1 MLSMYKPGQGY
12 WTRMMSA
19 IFFGVFVAG
28 GALWLSNQIGTMRV
42 PTDSWNYTVSSTEG
56 FTPAREV
63 KLVHNGDEVGSAF
76 VRSTEGSTLV
86 LENLT
91 MRSGLAANASEIQIS
106 AEGVTPVEAE
116 SLVTVPKFE
125 RTYLQGGV
133 AAGVLLIGA
142 IVVLWFC
149 YSNRKFG
156 DFLIATEGEM
166 KKVNWS
172 SRREVFGSTWVVI
185 AISVMIAT
193 LLFVTDII
201 FKSIAEGIN
210 LIQS

>member
-1 MLSMYKPGQGY
+1 MNSGA
-12 WTRMMSA
+12 SA
-19 IFFGVFVAG
+19 
-28 GALWLSNQIGTMRV
+28 
-42 PTDSWNYTVSSTEG
+42 TVSDI
-56 FTPAREV
+56 
-63 KLVHNGDEVGSAF
+63 L
-76 VRSTEGSTLV
+76 
-86 LENLT
+86 
-91 MRSGLAANASEIQIS
+91 IS
-106 AEGVTPVEAE
+106 SEGVQPVEAE
-116 SLVTVPKFE
+116 SVIVVRKFE

-142 IVVLWFC
+142 IIVLWFC
-149 YSNRKFG
+149 YSNKRFSE
-156 DFLIATEGEM
+156 FLIATEGEM